1 MATKKVVG
9 LQPVP
14 PPVDNVE
21 DEIQEIPSHPPE
33 VPEIVETPTV
43 VTKDSAAPTPAPPPA
58 PPLEKVDKEKV
69 LTFIEDLIDTLT
81 FKRVGLIALLTVIGL
96 SLFALYENRQS
107 IVENLV
113 HKDTSSAAIDP
124 TPADWS
130 LSDASK
136 TALQNLAKTTAVS
149 FIAITDVDLKKNR
162 KVVRYYY
169 IDDSN
174 IKLSSEAL
182 RAIGL
187 PQAVF
192 DYDAKNTAQM
202 VSVLSNEFKCNS
214 FKDTIYFRYAPEFE
228 DAMPSICRLAIPPFV
243 GSFIGFITVGLANA
257 ATSAELDSIRL
268 EVSRIAVDIYLN
280 DVIKKPASQGRQVAK
295 PPGSLNST

>member
-14 PPVDNVE
+14 PPVDNIE

-33 VPEIVETPTV
+33 VPEIVETPTA
-43 VTKDSAAPTPAPPPA
+43 VTKDSAAPAPPPA

-81 FKRVGLIALLTVIGL
+81 FRRVGLIALLTVIGL

-113 HKDTSSAAIDP
+113 RKDAPSTAIDP
-124 TPADWS
+124 TPADWA

-192 DYDAKNTAQM
+192 DYDAKNTTQM
-202 VSVLSNEFKCNS
+202 VSVLSNEFKCNA
-214 FKDTIYFRYAPEFE
+214 FKDTIYFRYAPELE

-280 DVIKKPASQGRQVAK
+280 DVIKKPASQGRQAAR
-295 PPGSLNST
+295 